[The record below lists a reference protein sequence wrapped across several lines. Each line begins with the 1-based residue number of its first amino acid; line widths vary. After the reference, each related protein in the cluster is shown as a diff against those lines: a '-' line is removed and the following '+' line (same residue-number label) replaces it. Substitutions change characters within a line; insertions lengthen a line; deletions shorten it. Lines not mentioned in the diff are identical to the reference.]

1 MNSLL
6 FEMLI
11 TQNLS
16 QDGQGY
22 IPTYILH
29 INIWRKK
36 TINSKIGWSP
46 EFELQP
52 RMDWSI
58 GVLFECGGD
67 LMPMHGGVRLTDKNI
82 KLAFFCISLSGF
94 GQVMAMMAMM
104 VATCPRVDW
113 SKDPLR
119 TGTRGNMSMAMQKKA
134 PNT

>member
-82 KLAFFCISLSGF
+82 KLFLH
-94 GQVMAMMAMM
+94 
-104 VATCPRVDW
+104 
-113 SKDPLR
+113 
-119 TGTRGNMSMAMQKKA
+119 
-134 PNT
+134 